1 MRFRYNYT
9 YPVEFL
15 VQITRGTY
23 THSATFLEEK
33 KARDYYTDAL
43 VRFPDAQVEL
53 IRRAAR

>member
-1 MRFRYNYT
+1 MRFRYT
-9 YPVEFL
+9 YPVELL

-23 THSATFLEEK
+23 THSATFLDEK